1 MDTSPTPAFSA
12 LAQANAAPQHGPRP
26 LPLFLN
32 ILWRETESDPEL
44 RKRAFLG
51 LRKYQEAVRPAPPPA
66 APVAASAGSARLL
79 RYGTENGR
87 HPVVFIPSLIN
98 PPQVLDLSTR
108 RSMLRHMSA
117 AGHDAYLVD
126 WGTPAADD
134 GAMGLDRHVTERLLP
149 MLAALPRTPLLVG
162 YCLGGN
168 LAIGAAAL
176 QPAKALAT
184 VAAPWDFD
192 GFPPA
197 DREQI
202 GALWRSSKPTCQR
215 LGYVPM
221 EVLQSGFWAMDPAR
235 TIRKYAAFADME
247 PGSDEEHAFLAVEDW
262 ANGGPP
268 LSYAAGRDL
277 FEQFYAANAS
287 GRGEWPVGG
296 QAIDP
301 RRLTCP
307 TLSIRSAT
315 DRIVPADAAP
325 EMAENRTLRLGHV
338 GMIVGSGA
346 RTSLWEPLSQW
357 LSSHGG

>member
-1 MDTSPTPAFSA
+1 M
-12 LAQANAAPQHGPRP
+12 
-26 LPLFLN
+26 
-32 ILWRETESDPEL
+32 
-44 RKRAFLG
+44 
-51 LRKYQEAVRPAPPPA
+51 RPAPPPA